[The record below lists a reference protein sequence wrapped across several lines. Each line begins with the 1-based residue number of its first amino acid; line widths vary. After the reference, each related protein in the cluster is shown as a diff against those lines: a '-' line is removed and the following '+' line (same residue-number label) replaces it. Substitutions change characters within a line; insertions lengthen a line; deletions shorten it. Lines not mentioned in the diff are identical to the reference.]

1 MIEICVIVET
11 ILFFI
16 ALPSATPRSW
26 LKTLINTGVLQKII
40 TDIYHWIR
48 KRVKILKKSV
58 LVSISRDNLTTKWVN
73 MFSRRAWEYIISYKL
88 MIHKQTTVG
97 LEVDLFTH
105 ISVEII
111 YNIVNDFNTHRCM
124 LDFDTLLISLL
135 LLKNNEIIS
144 RSYYL

>member
-26 LKTLINTGVLQKII
+26 LKTLINTGVLQRII